1 LSSSKIVGLVREKL
15 EEIKPSEQKMAAF
28 ISGPYVY
35 AKRINGINAV
45 VICNGYSEGLRT
57 RLLTSDDQEFRF
69 LFVDSSLI
77 ESDITKGALGDFLTD
92 KLLYPYSPI
101 FNDDYV
107 QMLGQKVRTR
117 IVEEEVREL
126 VIDYGEMCRGLVAK
140 PEFFALSRMRKRARV
155 FVPSMSDYIKFLDPA
170 VKDQNIAQL
179 RADFKKTIF
188 TLRDDLVG
196 IEDDNVTILDAA
208 VDEWLGDRSS
218 RQVVNILE
226 QGRKAFYSYVAR
238 GRSMFLNLDLLARE
252 IYDPFRLGF
261 SYDTLGLHPEDPKNY
276 LYLRTATGLTRIN
289 AKASIQEVISTI
301 RPGRPITISPLA
313 GVLNE
318 VFLVTSG
325 SDRFVAKR
333 FTDWYGFKW
342 FTLNLV
348 SFGSK
353 TFSVSGRARM
363 SNEYGVNRYLAKKR
377 LNVPDI
383 VHVSV
388 DDRMLLESYV
398 PGLSLDKSVM
408 QAVNGSALSTGE
420 AKLFQSLGETLGR
433 IHNVGVSIGDSKPEN
448 FMAKDNLVYAV
459 DLEQAGKK
467 GDYAWDVAELLF
479 YAGHYSASP
488 TPSRGLGEVT
498 QSFIEGYLRE
508 GDSSNLKRAAGVK
521 YAKVF
526 SVWTPAPILFE
537 VSKMLRGVT

>member
-1 LSSSKIVGLVREKL
+1 
-15 EEIKPSEQKMAAF
+15 MAAF

-140 PEFFALSRMRKRARV
+140 PEFFALSRMRKRARI

-252 IYDPFRLGF
+252 IYDPFSLGLR
-261 SYDTLGLHPEDPKNY
+261 YETLGLPPEDPKNY

-383 VHVSV
+383 VHEQGRVFAGHV
-388 DDRMLLESYV
+388 TGFFDPVKPRFYQDFPQGFEVIAILVRLEQVGRLGARSGIRKKILQASGV
-398 PGLSLDKSVM
+398 FRPPRPGFPAARKETAIGSAVSLDTLFHVGNDDAYHTARR
-408 QAVNGSALSTGE
+408 QHST
-420 AKLFQSLGETLGR
+420 Q
-433 IHNVGVSIGDSKPEN
+433 
-448 FMAKDNLVYAV
+448 
-459 DLEQAGKK
+459 
-467 GDYAWDVAELLF
+467 
-479 YAGHYSASP
+479 
-488 TPSRGLGEVT
+488 
-498 QSFIEGYLRE
+498 
-508 GDSSNLKRAAGVK
+508 
-521 YAKVF
+521 F
-526 SVWTPAPILFE
+526 S
-537 VSKMLRGVT
+537 

>member
-1 LSSSKIVGLVREKL
+1 
-15 EEIKPSEQKMAAF
+15 MAAF

-140 PEFFALSRMRKRARV
+140 PEFFALSRMRKRARI

-252 IYDPFRLGF
+252 IYDPFSLGLR
-261 SYDTLGLHPEDPKNY
+261 YETLGLQPEDPKNY

-289 AKASIQEVISTI
+289 
-301 RPGRPITISPLA
+301 
-313 GVLNE
+313 
-318 VFLVTSG
+318 
-325 SDRFVAKR
+325 
-333 FTDWYGFKW
+333 
-342 FTLNLV
+342 
-348 SFGSK
+348 
-353 TFSVSGRARM
+353 
-363 SNEYGVNRYLAKKR
+363 
-377 LNVPDI
+377 
-383 VHVSV
+383 
-388 DDRMLLESYV
+388 
-398 PGLSLDKSVM
+398 
-408 QAVNGSALSTGE
+408 
-420 AKLFQSLGETLGR
+420 
-433 IHNVGVSIGDSKPEN
+433 
-448 FMAKDNLVYAV
+448 
-459 DLEQAGKK
+459 
-467 GDYAWDVAELLF
+467 
-479 YAGHYSASP
+479 
-488 TPSRGLGEVT
+488 
-498 QSFIEGYLRE
+498 RE
-508 GDSSNLKRAAGVK
+508 GIDPGSNLNYPTR
-521 YAKVF
+521 
-526 SVWTPAPILFE
+526 STNHHLSSCRSIE
-537 VSKMLRGVT
+537 